1 MTEGITTEFKREYTD
16 EIKKTVIA
24 CPYYLA
30 VKGLRPEGGFV
41 RQGASTVPVT
51 GSAILKMIEETD
63 GDDYEAARSLNQE
76 LTFQDAEHFF
86 AEEHIPLGQ
95 EQMRTLGLV
104 SEDGVF
110 TNLGL
115 LLSDQCIVYTPQ
127 SWRFSKAPARRFSRI
142 GQSSPAPCSG
152 RWKRC
157 MPILTGSTGP
167 ARSFPA

>member
-30 VKGLRPEGGFV
+30 AKGLRPEGGFV

-86 AEEHIPLGQ
+86 AEEHTPLGQ

-142 GQSSPAPCSG
+142 GQSSLAPCSG

-167 ARSFPA
+167 VRSFPA